1 MLNFAKKL
9 ADKNVPRWV
18 VLSVDMMLAITSFV
32 FSFAVINQ
40 FNFEAF
46 SMKTFAYPLLV
57 VAILRLQSFLL
68 TRSYTGIIKYTS
80 SQDAVRIFLALAFSS
95 SVLYIVSQ
103 IYLYYT
109 GMSFIEFPILVM
121 DFFILLGSLTAFR
134 LGVKMIYKEVVKVRM
149 NSKRNVVI
157 FGAGQTGIVA
167 KRAIES
173 DPHAAVRVVAFL
185 DENKKMIGKTAE
197 GVPIM
202 DLSTKFEDVI
212 KKFKP
217 KEFIIA
223 ITSLPAYKKKRIIE
237 LGLKYD
243 LTIKNVPHIDKWIN
257 GEFSAKQL
265 KTVNIEDLLGREA
278 IQLDQKSVSQ
288 SLDNKIVLIT
298 GAAGSIGSEI
308 ARQCLKFNPRK
319 VILLDQSE
327 TPLFDVEYE
336 LKSHAEIEVVIAD
349 VTDRGRMEKVFHA
362 YQPEYVFH
370 AAAYKHV
377 PMMEDNP
384 YEALSTNVFGTKLV
398 ADLAVKYKT
407 QKFVFVSTDKAVNP
421 TNIMGAS
428 KRMSEIYVQSL
439 NMRLSIE
446 DDNHTK
452 FITTRFGNV
461 LGSNGS
467 VIPRFKEQI
476 EAGGPVTVTHPE
488 ITRYFMTI
496 PEACQLVLEA
506 GAMGRGGEIYIF
518 DMGESI
524 KIVDLARKMIKL
536 SGFEVNE
543 DIDIV
548 FTGLRPGEKL
558 KEELL
563 SDKENTIGTHHPKIM
578 VAKVQSYNYEEVNEL
593 VGSLLEKQQK
603 ITNKLIV
610 TSMKQLIPEYISNNS
625 IYEELD
631 EKVKMNS

>member
-1 MLNFAKKL
+1 MLNLAKKL

-18 VLSVDMMLAITSFV
+18 VLSVDMLLSISSFI
-32 FSFAVINQ
+32 FAFAVINK
-40 FNFEAF
+40 FELAAF
-46 SMKTFAYPLLV
+46 SVKTFAYPLLV
-57 VAILRLQSFLL
+57 VALFRLQSFLI

-80 SQDAVRIFLALAFSS
+80 SQDAVRIFLALTFSS
-95 SVLYIVSQ
+95 AVVYIISQ
-103 IYLYYT
+103 IYYYFT
-109 GMSFIEFPILVM
+109 GVVFIDFSILVM

-134 LGVKMIYKEVVKVRM
+134 LGVKLIYKEIIKVRM
-149 NSKRNVVI
+149 RSKRNVVI
-157 FGAGQTGIVA
+157 FGAGQTGVVA

-185 DENKKMIGKTAE
+185 DEDKRMIGKTAE

-212 KKFKP
+212 RKFKP
-217 KEFIIA
+217 QEFIIA
-223 ITSLPAYKKKRIIE
+223 VTNLLAYKKKRIIE

-265 KTVNIEDLLGREA
+265 KTVNIEDLLGREV
-278 IQLDQKSVSQ
+278 IQLDQKSVGQ

-327 TPLFDVEYE
+327 TPLFEVEYG
-336 LKSHAEIEVVIAD
+336 LSSHAEIEVVIAD
-349 VTDRGRMEKVFHA
+349 VRDPGRMEKVFHA
-362 YQPEYVFH
+362 YKPEYVFH

-384 YEALSTNVFGTKLV
+384 YEALSTNVFGTRQI
-398 ADLAVKYKT
+398 ADLAVRH
-407 QKFVFVSTDKAVNP
+407 QVEKFVFVSTDKAVNP

-488 ITRYFMTI
+488 ITRFFMTI

-518 DMGESI
+518 DMGESV
-524 KIVDLARKMIKL
+524 KIVDLAKKMIKL
-536 SGFEVNE
+536 SGFEVDE

-578 VAKVQSYNYEEVNEL
+578 VAKVQSYNHEEVVALIDTLIDKKYN
-593 VGSLLEKQQK
+593 

-631 EKVKMNS
+631 EKVKS

>member
-1 MLNFAKKL
+1 MLTIAKKL

-18 VLSVDMMLAITSFV
+18 VLTVDISLSILSFT
-32 FSFAVINQ
+32 FAFAVINQ
-40 FNFEAF
+40 FDSAYFTLKSF
-46 SMKTFAYPLLV
+46 TYPLLV
-57 VAILRLQSFLL
+57 VTILRIQSYLL

-95 SVLYIVSQ
+95 SILYIVSQ
-103 IYLYYT
+103 IYYYYM
-109 GMSFIEFPILVM
+109 GVALIRFPILVM

-134 LGVKMIYKEVVKVRM
+134 LGVKLIYKEIIKVRM

-157 FGAGQTGIVA
+157 FGAGQTGMVA

-173 DPHAAVRVVAFL
+173 DPHTAVRVVAFL

-202 DLSTKFEDVI
+202 DLSTRFEEVI
-212 KKFKP
+212 RKFKP
-217 KEFIIA
+217 QEFIIA
-223 ITSLPAYKKKRIIE
+223 VTNLPAYKKKRIIE

-257 GEFSAKQL
+257 GEFSATQL

-278 IQLDQKSVSQ
+278 IQLDLKSVSK
-288 SLDNKIVLIT
+288 SLEDKIVLIT

-308 ARQCLKFNPRK
+308 ARQCLRFKPRK

-327 TPLFDVEYE
+327 TPLFEVEYE
-336 LKSHAEIEVVIAD
+336 LKSFANIEVVIAD
-349 VTDRGRMEKVFHA
+349 VTDKGRMDRVFNA
-362 YQPEYVFH
+362 YRPEYVFH

-384 YEALSTNVFGTKLV
+384 YEALSTNVFGTKQV
-398 ADLAVKYKT
+398 ADLSMKYKV

-488 ITRYFMTI
+488 ITRFFMTI

-518 DMGESI
+518 DMGQSV
-524 KIVDLARKMIKL
+524 KIVDLAKKMIKL
-536 SGFEVNE
+536 SGFEVNQ

-563 SDKENTIGTHHPKIM
+563 SEKENTIGTHHPKIM

-593 VGSLLEKQQK
+593 VSSLIAKRENM
-603 ITNKLIV
+603 TNKLIV
-610 TSMKQLIPEYISNNS
+610 STMKQLIPEYISNNS

-631 EKVKMNS
+631 EKVKMKS